1 MDGHGC
7 IVPAMSLLPIVDA
20 DGHLDEDPDEITAL
34 LEPPLNSPILGRTHG
49 LFPKTISFE
58 NRAAA
63 LLRGEPISPYRS
75 DPTPDKWLAFADLA
89 GVEQAVIYPTAG
101 LGVGAIQD
109 PAVAAAMARGYNTW
123 AYSRYTA
130 FNSRLKCVALLPMQD
145 AKAAADEVKRVHG
158 LGMPGAC
165 LPGLQFDKPLGSRE
179 YWQVYE
185 EAEKLGFFLGVHGTG
200 LVRGAELLAAFKGKG
215 VLNHPFCQ
223 MAEFTSLMLEGV
235 FQQFPRLKVGFLEA
249 GLGWMLYMLDR
260 LDDRADRSPS
270 LRKLPSQMVREC
282 AIYVSAEPYEATL
295 PLALERIGS
304 DHIFCATDF
313 PHERDEAGTVEYV
326 NQWRTMDGLNDAD
339 RRNILSETARAA
351 YSLPVMAPKAA
362 AA

>member
-1 MDGHGC
+1 MT
-7 IVPAMSLLPIVDA
+7 VLPIVDA
-20 DGHLDEDPDEITAL
+20 DGHLDEDPEEITAL

-63 LLRGEPISPYRS
+63 LLRGEPVSPYRS
-75 DPTPDKWLAFADLA
+75 EPSADKWLAFADYA

-101 LGVGAIQD
+101 LGIGSMMD
-109 PAVAAAMARGYNTW
+109 PEVAGIMARGYNNW
-123 AYSRYTA
+123 AFQRYTA
-130 FNSRLKCVALLPMQD
+130 FNPRLKCAALLPMQNPT
-145 AKAAADEVKRVHG
+145 AAAAEVKRVKDM
-158 LGMPGAC
+158 GMPGAC
-165 LPGLQFDKPLGSRE
+165 LPALQFSKPLGARE
-179 YWQVYE
+179 YWPVYE
-185 EAEKLGFFLGVHGTG
+185 EAEKQDFFLGVHGTG

-249 GLGWMLYMLDR
+249 GVGWMLYMLDR

-270 LRKLPSQMVREC
+270 LRKLPSQLIHESS
-282 AIYVSAEPYEATL
+282 IFVSAEPYEATL

-313 PHERDEAGTVEYV
+313 PHERDEAGTLEYV
-326 NQWRTMDGLNDAD
+326 NQWRTMDGLDDTD
-339 RRNILSETARAA
+339 RRNILSDTARRA
-351 YSLPVMAPKAA
+351 YSLPVLAAAKAA
-362 AA
+362 A